1 MKTLLSLATVGALFT
16 FTPVAAKSVEQPQ
29 TARVGFADLD
39 LGSTRGI
46 AELDRRIAA
55 AVQDYCGTASDI
67 NVKGKNDVRRCRA
80 EARRFAAQQREQ
92 ALAAYANSGRTLASA
107 AAGHR

>member
-1 MKTLLSLATVGALFT
+1 MKTLLSLAMVGAIFV
-16 FTPVAAKSVEQPQ
+16 FTPVAAQPLDQPQ
-29 TARVGFADLD
+29 SAHVGYADLD
-39 LGSTRGI
+39 LGSPRGI

-67 NVKGKNDVRRCRA
+67 NVKGKNDVRRCRM
-80 EARRFAAQQREQ
+80 EAHRFAAQQREQ

-107 AAGHR
+107 AAGRR